1 MEIQKRYNEF
11 KKNHCWQY
19 EIRLKN
25 YNNDLKEA
33 NLTEDIVKTLTT
45 KDFNFEYVDK
55 TNKHKCYEISQFIE
69 RHEWL
74 GKMPIWITHRF
85 VARLKL
91 NNILA
96 GVIVLSTPNT
106 FSYLLG
112 KENKN
117 IEKLISRG
125 ACVSWSPKNLA
136 SWLIMKSIKFMV
148 KHTEFRI
155 FTAYSDPEAK
165 ELGTIYQACN
175 FLYLGNSFGGKLQFF
190 DNANPKRGWFG
201 VNGFSDRSQIIRYA
215 KLLNIKWQKS
225 WYKYVGSKQNY
236 RKINWHNIPKDIALK
251 LKAARKQHQ
260 NKCQKRQSLSKH
272 KYAYILGKNRKE
284 TRELKKMLKVK
295 TYPYPKE
302 RGL

>member
-1 MEIQKRYNEF
+1 MELQKRYNEF

-33 NLTEDIVKTLTT
+33 NLTEDIVQKLTT
-45 KDFNFEYVDK
+45 NDFNFEYVDK
-55 TNKHKCYEISQFIE
+55 TNKHKCYEISKFIE

-74 GKMPIWITHRF
+74 GKMPNRPTHRF
-85 VARLKL
+85 CAKFN
-91 NNILA
+91 NNIA
-96 GVIVLSTPNT
+96 GAIVMATPNA
-106 FSYLLG
+106 FS
-112 KENKN
+112 N
-117 IEKLISRG
+117 ILSKGFQNREKLISRG

-148 KHTEFRI
+148 QHTEFRI
-155 FTAYSDPEAK
+155 FTSYSDPEAK

-175 FLYLGNSFGGKLQFF
+175 FLYLGNNFGAKKLYF
-190 DNANPKRGWFG
+190 NPKKPHLNW
-201 VNGFSDRSQIIRYA
+201 FSDREFRKLSKYQLYA
-215 KLLNIKWQKS
+215 SMLGIGKEFK
-225 WYKYVGSKQNY
+225 KYLGKYTPLWN
-236 RKINWHNIPKDIALK
+236 NMPLEMK
-251 LKAARKQHQ
+251 LKIKKQESIYR
-260 NKCQKRQSLSKH
+260 NSCLVREVNSKH

-284 TRELKKMLKVK
+284 TKELKKILKVK

>member
-45 KDFNFEYVDK
+45 DDFNFEYVDK
-55 TNKHKCYEISQFIE
+55 ANKFKCYKISKFIE

-175 FLYLGNSFGGKLQFF
+175 FIYLGQKFGSGYQYLDPQ
-190 DNANPKRGWFG
+190 NRERGWFG
-201 VNGFSDRSQIIRYA
+201 DSGFSDRSQIVRYA
-215 KLLNIKWQKS
+215 KALNLTRRPE
-225 WYKYVGSKQNY
+225 WYKM
-236 RKINWHNIPKDIALK
+236 
-251 LKAARKQHQ
+251 
-260 NKCQKRQSLSKH
+260 
-272 KYAYILGKNRKE
+272 LGAKKN
-284 TRELKKMLKVK
+284 
-295 TYPYPKE
+295 
-302 RGL
+302 